1 PNHAKLKS
9 KSGARLLT
17 FPIHTATVPSPK
29 HRNETA
35 ISIPEG
41 NTQFN
46 PERIEEQNQFVTNR
60 FKQLTHHRPTRPPS
74 RSSLLTPKF
83 FFITTTSKQNIPKTP
98 KSHNNQ
104 AKMFRFSKT
113 LDPITLFHAPTLQ
126 ASTRALNILKQAS
139 ATASE
144 TATEDQASDYARHAK
159 VQRGEFE
166 LEVTTSPPTVDQLRS
181 ILDYVSP
188 VSGAG
193 GLGEK
198 NTYGVGELIKGAR
211 DAEDALKKFK
221 EDNSSFVRP
230 ITVDWVNGRAVI
242 GDNESEILR
251 MVRQLPEN

>member
-1 PNHAKLKS
+1 
-9 KSGARLLT
+9 
-17 FPIHTATVPSPK
+17 
-29 HRNETA
+29 
-35 ISIPEG
+35 
-41 NTQFN
+41 
-46 PERIEEQNQFVTNR
+46 
-60 FKQLTHHRPTRPPS
+60 
-74 RSSLLTPKF
+74 
-83 FFITTTSKQNIPKTP
+83 
-98 KSHNNQ
+98 
-104 AKMFRFSKT
+104 MFRFSKT
-113 LDPITLFHAPTLQ
+113 LDPITLFHSPTIQ
-126 ASTRALNILKQAS
+126 SSTRALNILKQAS

-159 VQRGEFE
+159 AQRGEFE
-166 LEVTTSPPTVDQLRS
+166 LEVTTSPPTADQLRS

-188 VSGAG
+188 VSGTG

-221 EDNSSFVRP
+221 EDNSTFVRP